1 MKLST
6 SVKNISSVSENYGS
20 RKDHLWITIWL
31 AGLLILWIWNLV
43 FLNSPALHQ
52 IEKGFLY
59 TIGIATMVIL
69 LSAGLGWGLTLL
81 DDLLSRRSPELQYVL
96 MFILN
101 LLRSVPQ
108 IVGTLIGYVLLTIL
122 IQQGVIRSEPVI
134 LICMAL
140 VIAVFLFMEIFDLL
154 RERIAHF
161 RRLDFYDAMLVCGI
175 SERYIINREIILR
188 SSPMHIINKL
198 IGIFGG
204 AIFLLCS
211 VDFIISVGLSTEIS
225 PVDLPVTLG
234 SLLAKID
241 SKQDI
246 LAIGHALTHWQYFPK
261 LAFEHLQG
269 ITIAGLIVFTLLCIY
284 QIADGYGR
292 RHRL

>member
-1 MKLST
+1 MNSPVFVR
-6 SVKNISSVSENYGS
+6 SIVSAIKDYGT
-20 RKDHLWITIWL
+20 RKDRLWITLWL
-31 AGLLILWIWNLV
+31 GGVLILWIWNLA

-52 IEKGFLY
+52 VETGFLH
-59 TIGIATMVIL
+59 TVCIAAMVIVL
-69 LSAGLGWGLTLL
+69 AAGMGWGLTLL
-81 DDLLSRRSPELQYVL
+81 DDFFGRRAPGLQYL
-96 MFILN
+96 LTFIIN
-101 LLRSVPQ
+101 LFRSVPQ

-122 IQQGVIRSEPVI
+122 IQRGAIRSEPVI
-134 LICMAL
+134 LICMAFI
-140 VIAVFLFMEIFDLL
+140 IAVFLFLEIFDLL
-154 RERIAHF
+154 RERISHF

-175 SERYIINREIILR
+175 SEQYIINREIILR

-211 VDFIISVGLSTEIS
+211 VDFIVSVGLSTEIS

-246 LAIGHALTHWQYFPK
+246 LAIGHTLTHWQYFPK

-269 ITIAGLIVFTLLCIY
+269 ITVAGLIVFTLLCIY

-292 RHRL
+292 RYRL